1 MTVESK
7 IKDAPRGAP
16 FILFSC
22 ALVPVMYWL
31 KWSVKSTGT
40 RYEWSYEW
48 SLNSSTVRLIFWVH
62 SKASLDIPL
71 VLINTNQLAHEW
83 LIHTNWSIT
92 HDLFSTWVAESWIP
106 SPIDIYERVRYTND
120 FKHMNGWVTRTG
132 ASLMAESWIA
142 SLSDLNHLTLDLL
155 VFSSMGYC
163 YDANNCFD
171 CSNNWFLLVHSLFK
185 EHEPWNRYF
194 PANNIGSKKENNR
207 DTRRESNPEIGWTL
221 SLLLSRS
228 PSTNPAILWQCY
240 FLFTS
245 DSVPSDSK

>member
-16 FILFSC
+16 FILFSR

-31 KWSVKSTGT
+31 KWSVKWTVT

-106 SPIDIYERVRYTND
+106 SPINIYERVRYIRTISSTWMVES
-120 FKHMNGWVTRTG
+120 HELEHHWWLSPGLLPWVTSIIWLSNYLFSVQWITVTALTVALIVRTINFYTHFSKNTNLETDT
-132 ASLMAESWIA
+132 SLPI
-142 SLSDLNHLTLDLL
+142 
-155 VFSSMGYC
+155 
-163 YDANNCFD
+163 
-171 CSNNWFLLVHSLFK
+171 
-185 EHEPWNRYF
+185 
-194 PANNIGSKKENNR
+194 I
-207 DTRRESNPEIGWTL
+207 
-221 SLLLSRS
+221 
-228 PSTNPAILWQCY
+228 
-240 FLFTS
+240 
-245 DSVPSDSK
+245 